1 MKISRM
7 FAFLWDKLY
16 ILLNR
21 SVTRKVIGL
30 LVFFSIT
37 ISILFSSLSPTQVM
51 LSPDEVAERNI
62 QSNINAVIVDE
73 KQTEELRKQ
82 AEVKVQKVYQEDKYA
97 LANVES
103 EINNFYNNL
112 VEEVAAASDN
122 KKTKAKELLDSLSSQ
137 KYDGK
142 RQFTNEELLSYI
154 INTSPEDLGKMR
166 QTSIGLVGSVMDKPL
181 TVETMPAA
189 FEQIQKQVDAVA
201 FTPQA
206 REIMKL
212 VIISNLKPNLIFNNE
227 ATDKAIAE
235 ARDSVQAVQK
245 TIKAGEIIVREGDRV
260 TVEQISILEQLGIQ
274 RSRSY
279 PLTVLGSGLFVLLTF
294 WLIIEFLRRYYHAIY
309 ENDRLMLLIGLIFII
324 ILLITRFLTIIKISD
339 QPELNTLMG
348 YLAPVAAG
356 SMLVAI
362 LLDNRLAYFLTMI
375 MSVYVGLLNEGNQLF
390 YGITAFIGGT
400 VGVFQVYRL
409 NQTSDLARSGLYIAL
424 ANVISIFTLSLISGN
439 LNLNMAVVGTI
450 VGAVNGILSAVLM
463 IGVLPYLETAFSITS
478 MNKLLELSNPNHYL
492 LKRLLL
498 EAPGTYHHSLMVA
511 NLAEASAE
519 SIGANPLMVRIG
531 AYYHDI
537 GKIKRPNYFVE
548 NQQVFD
554 NPHEKIAPALS
565 ALIITSHV
573 KDGVEMAREARL
585 PQVIIDFIEQH
596 HGTSLTKYFYSR
608 ALEEDRQGNLGEE
621 TFRYEGPKPQSREV
635 ALVMLADSVEAAVR
649 SLANP
654 SPERVRNMV
663 RLLIKDKLN
672 DGQLELCEL
681 TFRDLD
687 IIGNSF
693 CKLLEGV
700 YHKRIEYPETIVR
713 EFEKRREVRGNHDNQ
728 PSEQN

>member
-1 MKISRM
+1 MKISSIV
-7 FAFLWDKLY
+7 AFLWDKLY
-16 ILLNR
+16 TLLNR
-21 SVTRKVIGL
+21 SVTRKVLGL

-37 ISILFSSLSPTQVM
+37 ISILFSSFSPTQVM
-51 LSPDEVAERNI
+51 LRPDEVAERNI

-73 KQTEELRKQ
+73 RQTEELRKQ
-82 AEVKVQKVYQEDKYA
+82 AAVKVQKVYQEEKYA
-97 LANVES
+97 LSNVEN

-112 VEEVAAASDN
+112 LDLLSAGDN
-122 KKTKAKELLDSLSSQ
+122 QKKQVQELLNSLNVL
-137 KYDGK
+137 KYKGE
-142 RQFTNEELLSYI
+142 RNFTNTQLAEYI
-154 INTSPEDLGKMR
+154 VNTSPEDLAKMR
-166 QTSIGLVGSVMDKPL
+166 QNSISLAGSVMDKPL
-181 TVETMPAA
+181 TVETMPDAY
-189 FEQIQKQVDAVA
+189 EQIQKQVDAVA
-201 FTPQA
+201 FAPQA
-206 REIMKL
+206 REIMNL
-212 VIISNLKPNLIFNNE
+212 VIISNLKPNLIFNQE

-235 ARDSVQAVQK
+235 ARESVQAVQK
-245 TIKAGEIIVREGDRV
+245 TVKAGEIIVREGDRV
-260 TVEQISILEQLGIQ
+260 TEEQISILEQLGIQ
-274 RSRSY
+274 RTRSY
-279 PLTVLGSGLFVLLTF
+279 PLTILGSGLFVLLTF
-294 WLIIEFLRRYYHAIY
+294 WLIIEFLRRYYRSIY
-309 ENDRLMLLIGLIFII
+309 ENERLMLLIGLIFII
-324 ILLITRFLTIIKISD
+324 ILLITRFLTIIKISN
-339 QPELNTLMG
+339 QPEINTLMG

-356 SMLVAI
+356 SMLIAI

-375 MSVYVGLLNEGNQLF
+375 MSIYVGLLNEGSQLF
-390 YGITAFIGGT
+390 YGITAFFGGT

-409 NQTSDLARSGLYIAL
+409 NQTSDLAKSGLYIAL
-424 ANVISIFTLSLISGN
+424 ANVISIITLSLISGN
-439 LNLNMAVVGTI
+439 LNLDTFLVGAI

-463 IGVLPYLETAFSITS
+463 IGALPYLETAFSITS
-478 MNKLLELSNPNHYL
+478 MNKLLELSNPNHFV

-548 NQQVFD
+548 NQQVFE

-573 KDGVEMAREARL
+573 KDGVEIAREARL

-596 HGTSLTKYFYSR
+596 HGTSLTKYFYNR

-649 SLANP
+649 SLTNP
-654 SPERVRNMV
+654 SPERIRNMV

-687 IIGNSF
+687 TIGNSF

-713 EFEKRREVRGNHDNQ
+713 EFEKRREVRGDHDNQ